1 MSDPVAS
8 TATSF
13 RCRRLSPGWP
23 HLSFPSATEDP
34 SSSLLAPTLHT
45 CRTLFQ
51 SRHPAP
57 TGETNAHINE
67 MGISPNIRHVEATF
81 EPLPYDQGAARL

>member
-13 RCRRLSPGWP
+13 RCRRLSPGWLAASLVSVSHRRP
-23 HLSFPSATEDP
+23 F
-34 SSSLLAPTLHT
+34 LLAPTLHT